1 MAVPDTNTF
10 TLQNVVDEVN
20 PTTNDLADCFADA
33 NPLYF
38 DPTYEGSKNSL
49 LNFRNY
55 GSVLIGEFGLA
66 EGSISHGYVWN
77 EDEVWSDTRDATFGV
92 AAVTSGDYKVG
103 VGYGGGSF
111 IIYRNFW
118 TFNLASLSGKTIV
131 SAKLEFAITSQTGI
145 DVGGVIA
152 RIGSQAKYLGVGDFD
167 AFSSTEYAFTR
178 YIKINA
184 SGACRAYIRLEAA
197 NLAELNAIEGAFGG
211 SLKLAILHD
220 YDEEDIQPS
229 SELSYT
235 FYRAGECVTG
245 CICQPRLTIS
255 YK

>member
-1 MAVPDTNTF
+1 MAVPNTNTF

-20 PTTNDLADCFADA
+20 PTTNDLVDCFADA
-33 NPLYF
+33 NPSYF
-38 DPTYEGSKNSL
+38 DPTYEGSKNNL

-55 GSVLIGEFGLA
+55 GSVSVGEYGLE
-66 EGSISHGYVWN
+66 EGSTSHGYVWN
-77 EDEVWSDTRDATFGV
+77 EDETWSDTRDATGGV
-92 AAVTSGDYKVG
+92 AVVTSGDYKVG

-118 TFNLASLSGKTIV
+118 IFNLAALSGKTIV

-145 DVGGVIA
+145 DAGVIA
-152 RIGSQAKYLGVGDFD
+152 RIGSQANYLGVGDFD
-167 AFSSTEYAFTR
+167 AFSSTEYAFTG
-178 YIKINA
+178 YTKIAA

-211 SLKLAILHD
+211 FLKLAILHD

-235 FYRAGECVTG
+235 FHRSGECVTG
-245 CICQPRLTIS
+245 CICEPRLTIS